1 MNSSN
6 NTVWLSND
14 RSQSVNAGSDK
25 KQIANLESKI
35 SKLKAEVDKLHAETA
50 GIENE
55 IKALQEKIME
65 VGGVK
70 LRSQKAKVDDL
81 RDQITALND
90 RITTCDVAR
99 VKNQKDCEKFAKLI
113 ASSEEELETLTEEL
127 AAIDEDMKQ
136 SSRNA
141 EQIRKKAQET
151 EHVSDHAIIANSK
164 VFSVKQDELKEL
176 KESLD
181 ERRAAL
187 NTTRGEE
194 IEMRNRLEE
203 HQKVLVDNQ
212 KRGRHWTEKLRNL
225 ALNEMRY
232 SHSSTP
238 LIQAPCWVIRNRNS
252 LNTAKMSLLKWTRTL

>member
-1 MNSSN
+1 MVSN
-6 NTVWLSND
+6 Y

-35 SKLKAEVDKLHAETA
+35 SKLKAEVDKLRAETS

-113 ASSEEELETLTEEL
+113 ASSEEELKTLTEEL
-127 AAIDEDMKQ
+127 AAIEEDMKQ
-136 SSRNA
+136 SCRNA

-151 EHVSDHAIIANSK
+151 EHVSASKIPANSR
-164 VFSVKQDELKEL
+164 SC
-176 KESLD
+176 
-181 ERRAAL
+181 
-187 NTTRGEE
+187 
-194 IEMRNRLEE
+194 
-203 HQKVLVDNQ
+203 
-212 KRGRHWTEKLRNL
+212 
-225 ALNEMRY
+225 
-232 SHSSTP
+232 P
-238 LIQAPCWVIRNRNS
+238 
-252 LNTAKMSLLKWTRTL
+252 